1 MTQEVCAIDKNL
13 LSVHTIYTPPKALC
27 TGNVSLTMDPSGF
40 SLKTL
45 FTPSSGPHPCNHNT
59 RETEGGAWAL

>member
-1 MTQEVCAIDKNL
+1 MTQEVRAIDKNL
-13 LSVHTIYTPPKALC
+13 LSVHIIYSPPKALC

-45 FTPSSGPHPCNHNT
+45 FTPSLVPHPCNHNT
-59 RETEGGAWAL
+59 QENEGKARAL

>member
-13 LSVHTIYTPPKALC
+13 LSVHIIYTPPKALC

-45 FTPSSGPHPCNHNT
+45 FTPSFVPHFCNHNT
-59 RETEGGAWAL
+59 QENEGGARAL